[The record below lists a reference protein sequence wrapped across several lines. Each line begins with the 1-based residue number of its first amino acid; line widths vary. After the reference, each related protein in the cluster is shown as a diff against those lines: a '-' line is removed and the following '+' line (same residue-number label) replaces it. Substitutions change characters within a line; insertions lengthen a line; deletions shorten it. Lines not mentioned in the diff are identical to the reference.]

1 MKQQYHFVGKSNY
14 EATTQ
19 KYRGF
24 AFRGIP
30 CEPAALLVGNLQ
42 AVLSVQNRIVTLSSM
57 KAGSLELIVKFYED
71 IGLIYIDKSGSFKFN
86 NTGDVDLTTQKT
98 TANITLISKN
108 LGVFTSSVQK
118 VDSDDFTAKQSR
130 VTLTAVFD
138 IDFWQ
143 QSDLFLIR

>member
-1 MKQQYHFVGKSNY
+1 
-14 EATTQ
+14 
-19 KYRGF
+19 
-24 AFRGIP
+24 
-30 CEPAALLVGNLQ
+30 
-42 AVLSVQNRIVTLSSM
+42 M